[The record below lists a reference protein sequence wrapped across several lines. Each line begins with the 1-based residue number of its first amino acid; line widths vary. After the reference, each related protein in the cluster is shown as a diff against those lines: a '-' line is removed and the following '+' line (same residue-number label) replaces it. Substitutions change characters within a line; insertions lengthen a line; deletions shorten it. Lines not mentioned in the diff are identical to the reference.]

1 MRHRG
6 AADLGAGRVEAGAH
20 RQRAAGG
27 GAHAPAVGRGRR
39 GTSTPRWPT
48 TSTARFPGGGS
59 RPGWTARS
67 WLPTRSWRRSG
78 RPSAPGCSARSA
90 PSRRQAGTDL
100 PLRPRLR
107 RDAGQGPARGQVARW
122 ESVGPHDVAVERAH
136 VLPDEGVRHVV
147 EDPAGGDVETWCS
160 RSSTRP
166 GWRPSKPTRCPTDIA
181 GPCICGRRPT
191 ASRTPR
197 TCPSMSMWTTRARTH
212 EAAQRRRTSRRPAW
226 TTTDPWAGSTT
237 GSRPTGAGWSA
248 SPSPG
253 STCGATR
260 TARSTS
266 STPATTKVTTAGAAA
281 GAAADDD
288 PEIEMHPSSVVFEVD
303 FRTPSP
309 GAADPADPDSRGDG
323 D

>member
-1 MRHRG
+1 MADHVDGSLPWGRFEARLDG
-6 AADLGAGRVEAGAH
+6 KVVAADPELAAEREAERARV
-20 RQRAAGG
+20 QRAKRTKSS
-27 GAHAPAVGRGRR
+27 PGRH
-39 GTSTPRWPT
+39 
-48 TSTARFPGGGS
+48 
-59 RPGWTARS
+59 
-67 WLPTRSWRRSG
+67 
-78 RPSAPGCSARSA
+78 RPSASTTSPPRRWPRPGTRTGGAVGE
-90 PSRRQAGTDL
+90 RR
-100 PLRPRLR
+100 
-107 RDAGQGPARGQVARW
+107 
-122 ESVGPHDVAVERAH
+122 PHDVAVERAH